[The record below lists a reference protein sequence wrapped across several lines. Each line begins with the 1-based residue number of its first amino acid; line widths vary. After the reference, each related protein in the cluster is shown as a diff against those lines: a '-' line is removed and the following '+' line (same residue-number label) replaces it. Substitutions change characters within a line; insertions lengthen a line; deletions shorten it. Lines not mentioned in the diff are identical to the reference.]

1 MNSVVKSSW
10 KNCLHWHGL
19 GLSASATCRGPARRW
34 MPLTSPQVHAV
45 WGHEIKFIKVFRF
58 LEKKNGSLFSPSLS
72 TTKTRTHWKRPWC
85 WERLKVGGEGDD
97 RGWDSWMASPT
108 GWTRVWASSRSWW
121 WTGKPGVLQSM
132 ELQRVGHDWLTE
144 LNWTNA
150 HYYIQKRQTIRTYCI
165 SRGTI

>member
-85 WERLKVGGEGDD
+85 WERLKAGEGTIEDEMVEWHYQLGGHEFEQAPGAGD
-97 RGWDSWMASPT
+97 GQESLVCCSPWGRKESDT
-108 GWTRVWASSRSWW
+108 TKW
-121 WTGKPGVLQSM
+121 
-132 ELQRVGHDWLTE
+132 
-144 LNWTNA
+144 LNWTELETRPVKF
-150 HYYIQKRQTIRTYCI
+150 H
-165 SRGTI
+165 SSE